1 MVCELGV
8 ARIYKIFL
16 TLLSNAFLNAPTL
29 IMFLAMHLPYG
40 EYDEHIAQLMR
51 FIFFTRKRYRRCSKG
66 CR

>member
-1 MVCELGV
+1 M
-8 ARIYKIFL
+8 FL